1 MSGVDRRCSACL
13 RSRAAAETGAEKYE
27 GFCPPSRGERVAG
40 SAEFRFS
47 ETPAADL
54 EGTRQI
60 IAAGRLRH
68 LFFFG
73 SDLRWQLPAQTPA
86 ADGPPNRWRAFSF
99 PCRHFTVSQVTE
111 SVRVS
116 STRQIN
122 GRRGESL
129 LRKRSGGFESRL
141 SVPSKV
147 NGVWPQSLVFW
158 QAESFA
164 VMAFEQ
170 VKLAPTCFCK
180 MPNRHDNP
188 VVIRYRPQALIESPM
203 GVFGQCDSV
212 TRGVVPA
219 VTEFVNMGGV
229 NDAARRDRGQAVGA

>member
-1 MSGVDRRCSACL
+1 MSGVDRRSSACL

-27 GFCPPSRGERVAG
+27 SFCPPSRGERVAG

-60 IAAGRLRH
+60 TAAGRLRH

-73 SDLRWQLPAQTPA
+73 SHLRWHLPVQTQA
-86 ADGPPNRWRAFSF
+86 ADGPPNRWRVFSF
-99 PCRHFTVSQVTE
+99 PRRHFTVSQVTE

-116 STRQIN
+116 ATRQIN
-122 GRRGESL
+122 GRPGESL

-147 NGVWPQSLVFW
+147 NGVWPQTLVFW

-170 VKLAPTCFCK
+170 VKLARTCFSK
-180 MPNRHDNP
+180 MSDRNDNS
-188 VVIRYRPQALIESPM
+188 VIVRYRPESLIESPM
-203 GVFGQCDSV
+203 GVLGQRDSV
-212 TRGVVPA
+212 TRIVVPA
-219 VTEFVNMGGV
+219 VAEFVNMSGV
-229 NDAARRDRGQAVGA
+229 NDAARRDRGQAVGG